1 MAHAGEEFVDSDHR
15 GASDDG
21 DCRHHENSFE
31 HGSLP
36 THFDTK
42 TPDES
47 GSGKTRELRG
57 RAIGAK
63 WSLVGL
69 VASECPVT
77 ATNLAVS
84 NVLNGA
90 GRSGH
95 RYPVWSS
102 RPHDGKTTREQ
113 LAELKRLSRAVRC
126 SPSMAPVPIS
136 HSRPWPAAS
145 RSSNLPRKMP
155 SIVQAGRRRT
165 QRGWTLCTRWPIF
178 SVRRQEISGCL
189 GVCDEFGEPR
199 IL

>member
-1 MAHAGEEFVDSDHR
+1 MMVIVAI
-15 GASDDG
+15 
-21 DCRHHENSFE
+21 
-31 HGSLP
+31 
-36 THFDTK
+36 TK
-42 TPDES
+42 TVLNMVRSRHTLTPRRQTNQVPARRENYGGGNWCKMES
-47 GSGKTRELRG
+47 GRACGERMSCHGNQLG
-57 RAIGAK
+57 RIERLE
-63 WSLVGL
+63 WRRTFRTPLPRLEQS
-69 VASECPVT
+69 T
-77 ATNLAVS
+77 
-84 NVLNGA
+84 
-90 GRSGH
+90 
-95 RYPVWSS
+95 
-102 RPHDGKTTREQ
+102 HDGKTTREQ